1 MKNTV
6 VLEMLLENRVE
17 ELKTLLADEIYK
29 DSLSGCSNA
38 KKRYAA
44 MKKFFKYV
52 DNKNAI
58 CQYPCK
64 GVEINGDTYNAFT
77 DGYCFVLTKESI
89 GEMEAYDEAEH
100 GRYIRM
106 DAIVRRDDYPS
117 VETVDVGSVVA
128 RAKSDGYKYKKSE
141 LGGDFKYIFTYK
153 NTSYKISLLDKAF
166 SIIDDGE
173 AAKVY
178 YRNGVSPLLVETSIG
193 IAGIMPFRNTNDSKF
208 EKVCMD
214 EAVV

>member
-1 MKNTV
+1 MKNTMA
-6 VLEMLLENRVE
+6 LEMLLDNRVE
-17 ELKTLLADEIYK
+17 ELKALLADEIYK
-29 DSLSGCSNA
+29 DSLSRCGNA

-52 DNKNAI
+52 SNKNAV

-64 GVEINGDTYNAFT
+64 GVEINGDTYNSFT
-77 DGYCFVLTKESI
+77 DGCCFVLTKESI
-89 GEMEAYDEAEH
+89 GEMEEYDEAEH
-100 GRYIRM
+100 GKYIRM
-106 DAIVRRDDYPS
+106 DAMVRLNDYPS

-141 LGGDFKYIFTYK
+141 FGGDFKYAFTYK
-153 NTSYKISLLDKAF
+153 DAVYKLSLLDKTF

-178 YRNGVSPLLVETSIG
+178 YRDRVSLLLIETSVG
-193 IAGIMPFRNTNDSKF
+193 IAGIMPFRCTDDSKI
-208 EKVCMD
+208 EKVYMD